1 MTGPGLVPGARGR
14 VAFVWE
20 GRAGEPEPGCERGEG
35 GACNEG
41 DKLPRAK

>member
-20 GRAGEPEPGCERGEG
+20 GRAGEPGCERGEG

-41 DKLPRAK
+41 DKVPRAK